1 MVDLELYK
9 IFYEVAKTGNITQAS
24 YNLNISQPAVT
35 KHIKNLEF
43 QLGCSL
49 FIRNRKGVLLN
60 DNGKKLYLYVKQALS
75 LITDGERVIKRM
87 NDLEKGKLK
96 IGISTTLTKKFLL
109 KYIKTFHK
117 LYPNIIIEISTDP
130 TSELKEK
137 LRDGKIDFILAK
149 MPGYQEHDLKYEEFG
164 KLEDVFVVNKDY
176 PDLINN
182 EVTIKELIEYPI
194 LLQKQPSSSREFI
207 EDYFKENNVVV
218 KSIMD
223 IASSNLLID
232 FVKIGYGVGVVTK
245 QYVQEELK
253 NKELFEINVTPRLKV
268 RNFGIIKLKDNIL
281 SKSAEVMINLIKE
294 EL

>member
-96 IGISTTLTKKFLL
+96 IGIS
-109 KYIKTFHK
+109 
-117 LYPNIIIEISTDP
+117 
-130 TSELKEK
+130 
-137 LRDGKIDFILAK
+137 
-149 MPGYQEHDLKYEEFG
+149 
-164 KLEDVFVVNKDY
+164 
-176 PDLINN
+176 
-182 EVTIKELIEYPI
+182 
-194 LLQKQPSSSREFI
+194 
-207 EDYFKENNVVV
+207 
-218 KSIMD
+218 
-223 IASSNLLID
+223 
-232 FVKIGYGVGVVTK
+232 
-245 QYVQEELK
+245 
-253 NKELFEINVTPRLKV
+253 
-268 RNFGIIKLKDNIL
+268 
-281 SKSAEVMINLIKE
+281 
-294 EL
+294 

>member
-149 MPGYQEHDLKYEEFG
+149 MPGYQEHDLEYEEFG

-182 EVTIKELIEYPI
+182 EVKIKELIEYPI

>member
-149 MPGYQEHDLKYEEFG
+149 MPGYQEHDLEYEEFG

>member
-149 MPGYQEHDLKYEEFG
+149 MPGYQEHDLEYEEFG

-253 NKELFEINVTPRLKV
+253 NKELFEINVTPKLKV

>member
-35 KHIKNLEF
+35 KHIKNLEY

-49 FIRNRKGVLLN
+49 FIRNRTGVLLN

-75 LITDGERVIKRM
+75 LITDGERVIKSM

-109 KYIKTFHK
+109 KYIKEFHK

-149 MPGYQEHDLKYEEFG
+149 MPGYQEHDLEYEKFG
-164 KLEDVFVVNKDY
+164 KLEDIFVVNKDY
-176 PDLINN
+176 PDLINK

-207 EDYFKENNVVV
+207 EDYFKENNVTI

-245 QYVQEELK
+245 QYVQEELD
-253 NKELFEINVTPRLKV
+253 NKELFKINVTPKLKV
-268 RNFGIIKLKDNIL
+268 RNFGMIKLKDNIL

-294 EL
+294 NI

>member
-149 MPGYQEHDLKYEEFG
+149 MPGYQEHDLQYEEFG

>member
-35 KHIKNLEF
+35 KHIKNLEY

-75 LITDGERVIKRM
+75 LITDGERVIKSM

-109 KYIKTFHK
+109 KYIKEFHK

-149 MPGYQEHDLKYEEFG
+149 MPGYQEHDLEYEKFG
-164 KLEDVFVVNKDY
+164 KLEDIFVVNKDY
-176 PDLINN
+176 PDLINK

-207 EDYFKENNVVV
+207 EDYFKENNVTI

-245 QYVQEELK
+245 QYVQEELD
-253 NKELFEINVTPRLKV
+253 NKELFKINVTPKLKV
-268 RNFGIIKLKDNIL
+268 RNFGMIKLKDNIL

-294 EL
+294 NI